1 LGGAAAAAGVRV
13 VFCTAAK
20 IRPLVVGLLSLPF
33 CSVYARG
40 GIFAHYGLQQR
51 AFALGGRDYLPTR
64 PPPPPP
70 PPLHPFRK
78 LSEMPNVLRRA
89 LA

>member
-40 GIFAHYGLQQR
+40 GIFAHYGLQR
-51 AFALGGRDYLPTR
+51 AFALVGRDYLPTR
-64 PPPPPP
+64 PP

-78 LSEMPNVLRRA
+78 LSEMPNVPRRA